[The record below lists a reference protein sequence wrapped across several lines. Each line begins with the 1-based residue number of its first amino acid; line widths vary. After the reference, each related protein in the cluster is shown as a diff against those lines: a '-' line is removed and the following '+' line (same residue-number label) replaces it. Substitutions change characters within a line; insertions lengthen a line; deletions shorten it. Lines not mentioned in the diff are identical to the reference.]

1 MKQDKIERNLG
12 AEHASAG
19 LLIYKNYMA
28 QTSSNLTPNGKSSN
42 LPTGAKF
49 C

>member
-19 LLIYKNYMA
+19 LLIYKK
-28 QTSSNLTPNGKSSN
+28 PC
-42 LPTGAKF
+42 GAKTRQI
-49 C
+49 

>member
-28 QTSSNLTPNGKSSN
+28 QTSSNLTSQGKSVN
-42 LPTGAKF
+42 LQKGAKF